1 MEKIIYLQIILA
13 IISFLIL
20 LRVYYYLNDLKVC
33 DCYIENENTNY
44 KVNIDFLKYY
54 QVLEMV
60 SLILFITLVVLYK
73 TKLIHNKKINKNIK
87 NFFMKMFIFVILF
100 VLLFLCGYIS
110 YNSLLFYLV
119 SKKNCECSDKWQ
131 KYFIYIQGI
140 SSSIY
145 FLRLLFIL
153 ILTIMLI
160 LFNFKSAISKD

>member
-20 LRVYYYLNDLKVC
+20 LKVYFYLNDLKVC

-44 KVNIDFLKYY
+44 KVNVDFLKYY

-73 TKLIHNKKINKNIK
+73 TKLINNKKINKNIK

-160 LFNFKSAISKD
+160 LFNFKSAVSKD